1 VRATTLPSFV
11 LALCSVL
18 VGCGSNDSSPGSGG
32 VGGNSGLG
40 GVPPVGGSAGNGG
53 SAANGGNSPNGGATS
68 NGGSS
73 AGAGGDATV
82 GGTTSA
88 GGSSSAAGGISPAGG
103 ATTTGGSKAAGGSA
117 TGAGATS
124 TGGSNA
130 AGGTKAGGGTSST
143 SGGTKAVG
151 GTAAAGG
158 TAATGGTA
166 ASTSGT
172 KAAGGTAATGGAT
185 GTAGSTSCTVPTVT
199 LTGTDAVAGTKI
211 TFNDNGGWCWY
222 QDERAVVDVAGG
234 KLIIGSISG
243 TGSRVGNIEAVIYDL
258 KTGTKSG
265 PTKLG
270 NLSVDDHDAP
280 AFAVRPDGKYVAVW
294 ATHRSDCN
302 TYYSIY
308 SGSSWGAQ
316 QKFDW
321 ATQGCPWNSDNT
333 HMITYSNVW
342 YMGTTLYDI
351 ARSVDTSPNL
361 LSSADDGQT
370 WNYYGRMTYTPL
382 TGYVAGYYKYWGN
395 NTDRI
400 DFVGTEAH
408 PRDNDNSLWHGY
420 MQGGKIYNSAGT
432 VVDDALAGTSA
443 SSSAQNI
450 DKYTKVFGTGS
461 TPGGSTAS
469 LCRMWNHD
477 IVRYADGTIAIL
489 GQGRAN
495 NCTSTP
501 SGSDP
506 DKRLIY
512 MRWDGTSWKTTYLTH
527 SGPKLYAD
535 EEDYTGLG
543 AMVPDDPTTIY
554 ISTTYDP
561 NKDTAGSSG
570 KREIWRGTTCDK
582 GATFTWTPVTANS
595 TKDNIRPI
603 VPKWDATHTALLWM
617 QGSYVKAQDYNEAI
631 VGVISGQ

>member
-1 VRATTLPSFV
+1 MRATTLPSFV
-11 LALCSVL
+11 LAICSVL
-18 VGCGSNDSSPGSGG
+18 VGCGSNDNSPGSGG

-53 SAANGGNSPNGGATS
+53 SAANGGNAPSGGATS

-73 AGAGGDATV
+73 AGAGGVAPA

-88 GGSSSAAGGISPAGG
+88 GGSSSAAGGVSPAGG
-103 ATTTGGSKAAGGSA
+103 ATTTGGSKAAGGSGTA
-117 TGAGATS
+117 AGATS

-130 AGGTKAGGGTSST
+130 TGGSKAGGGTSST
-143 SGGTKAVG
+143 SGGTKAAG

-158 TAATGGTA
+158 TVGTA
-166 ASTSGT
+166 ATTGGT

-185 GTAGSTSCTVPTVT
+185 AAGGSTTCAVPTVT

-234 KLIIGSISG
+234 KLVIGSVSG
-243 TGSRVGNIEAVIYDL
+243 SGSRVGNIEAVIYDL
-258 KTGTKSG
+258 KAGTKSG

-280 AFAVRPDGKYVAVW
+280 AINIRPDGKYVAVW
-294 ATHRSDCN
+294 ATHRSDCY

-351 ARSVDTSPNL
+351 VRSVDTSPNL
-361 LSSADDGQT
+361 LSSTDDGQT
-370 WNYYGRMTYTPL
+370 WSYYGRLTYTPL

-420 MQGGKIYNSAGT
+420 VQGGKIYNSSGT

-443 SSSAQNI
+443 TSSAQNI
-450 DKYTKVFGTGS
+450 DKFTKVFGTGS
-461 TPGGSTAS
+461 KPGGSTTS

-489 GQGRAN
+489 GQGRAD
-495 NCTSTP
+495 NCSSTP

-506 DKRLIY
+506 DKRMIY
-512 MRWDGTSWKTTYLTH
+512 MRWDGTSWKTTYLVH
-527 SGPKLYAD
+527 AGPKLYAD

-543 AMVPDDPTTIY
+543 ALVPDDPTTIY

-561 NKDTAGSSG
+561 TKDTAGSSG
-570 KREIWRGTTCDK
+570 KHEIWRGTTCDN
-582 GATFTWTPVTANS
+582 GATFKWTPVTANS
-595 TKDNIRPI
+595 TKENVRPI
-603 VPKWDATHTALLWM
+603 VPKWDASHTALLWM
-617 QGSYVKAQDYNEAI
+617 NGTYTSAQNYAMAV
-631 VGVISGQ
+631 VGTISGN